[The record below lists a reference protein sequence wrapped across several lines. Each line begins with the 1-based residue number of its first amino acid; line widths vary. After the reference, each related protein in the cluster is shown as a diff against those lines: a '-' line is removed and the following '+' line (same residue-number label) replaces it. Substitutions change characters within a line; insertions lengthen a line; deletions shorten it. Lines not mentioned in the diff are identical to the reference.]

1 MADICIKRIQLTKY
15 SAHDKWNAFRLSGL
29 GLHSVTV
36 PKNNT
41 EHYVKNE
48 KQIGGRGFFKVAPKF
63 IYHNGRQ
70 AMITF
75 K

>member
-1 MADICIKRIQLTKY
+1 MAYICIKRIQLAQY
-15 SAHDKWNAFRLSGL
+15 NAHDKWNALRLFSL
-29 GLHSVTV
+29 GLHPVAV
-36 PKNNT
+36 LKNNT
-41 EHYVKNE
+41 EHYVKNG
-48 KQIGGRGFFKVAPKF
+48 KQISGRGFFKAALKF